1 MLYILS
7 PRRSCGTVDYSFPP
21 ASRGEWFESK
31 LGTRH
36 LAICASVT
44 GPLR

>member
-1 MLYILS
+1 MLS
-7 PRRSCGTVDYSFPP
+7 PRRSGGAVDKSVPP

-36 LAICASVT
+36 LAIYASVT